1 MDPTPQSNTKSW
13 SIYTRQEIISKYE
26 IQTRVGSGAF
36 SDVYKARRLSDD
48 LTVALK
54 EVHDYQ
60 SAFREIEA
68 LQTLQHSPNVV
79 VLHEYFWSPDE
90 DAVLVLEYLTT
101 DLASVIRRAKKEWN
115 GLSIG
120 EIKRW
125 IVQILLAVDACHRS
139 SIIHRDLKPSNLL
152 ISADGVLKL
161 ADFGQARIRI
171 APGLVS
177 IHDNIQPQ
185 NQESSVYQQQKSVAE
200 PETMDLENRSNPTIY
215 IPPGTIEEYGP
226 SDEFKSKDP
235 FDETDKDTNFP
246 DADTSCLATCTT
258 SDVEEDFLKS
268 NYSYETNDG
277 GVESG
282 LLTSCVGTR
291 WFRAPELLFG
301 SENYGPEVD
310 LWSLGCI
317 ISELFTLDPI
327 FPGNSDIDQLGRIFN
342 VLGNLNEE
350 IWPGCAQLPNYRI
363 ISFEKVENPSGLASC
378 LPNQTQD
385 EILLVKKLLCFDP
398 AGRATAM
405 ELLHDKYL
413 NEEPLPV
420 PVSELRV
427 PSSSHGVDQG
437 SSGSEDWGNHRDLG
451 SDSDDFGTFNVTKGT
466 GGDFSIQFS

>member
-1 MDPTPQSNTKSW
+1 MDPLPPPNTKSW
-13 SIYTRQEIISKYE
+13 TIHTRPEITSKYQ
-26 IQTRVGSGAF
+26 ILHRIGSGTY

-48 LTVALK
+48 LPVALK

-68 LQTLQHSPNVV
+68 LHALQHSPNVV
-79 VLHEYFWSPDE
+79 VLHEYFWSHDE
-90 DAVLVLEYLTT
+90 DAVLVLEYLDS
-101 DLASVIRRAKKEWN
+101 DLAEVIRVAKKEW
-115 GLSIG
+115 GEVGVG

-125 IVQILLAVDACHRS
+125 VVQILLAVDACHRS
-139 SIIHRDLKPSNLL
+139 SVIHRDLKPSNLL
-152 ISADGVLKL
+152 VTRDGVLKL

-177 IHDNIQPQ
+177 VHDNIQPQ
-185 NQESSVYQQQKSVAE
+185 SQESTAVSDPESVTQ
-200 PETMDLENRSNPTIY
+200 ENRLNPMVH
-215 IPPGTIEEYGP
+215 IPLGTIEEYGP

-235 FDETDKDTNFP
+235 YDETDKDTNFP

-258 SDVEEDFLKS
+258 SDVEDDFLKS
-268 NYSYETNDG
+268 NYSYEG
-277 GVESG
+277 GPESG

-291 WFRAPELLFG
+291 WYRAPELLFG
-301 SENYGPEVD
+301 SENYGPEID

-317 ISELFTLDPI
+317 ISELFTLEPI
-327 FPGNSDIDQLGRIFN
+327 FRGSSDIDQLSRIFH

-350 IWPGCAQLPNYRI
+350 VWPGCAQLPDYRI
-363 ISFEKVENPSGLASC
+363 ISFEKVENPSGLGSC
-378 LPNQTQD
+378 LPNRSPD

-398 AGRATAM
+398 VGRASAM

-427 PSSSHGVDQG
+427 PPPGHSAGPG
-437 SSGSEDWGNHRDLG
+437 SSGSDDWGERYMG
-451 SDSDDFGTFNVTKGT
+451 SDSDFDGFDVTKGS
-466 GGDFSIQFS
+466 GGDFSIKFS

>member
-1 MDPTPQSNTKSW
+1 MDPPPSTTTKSW
-13 SIYTRQEIISKYE
+13 SIHTRPEIITKYE
-26 IQTRVGSGAF
+26 IQTRIGSGTF
-36 SDVYKARRLSDD
+36 SDVYKARRLIDNQ
-48 LTVALK
+48 TVALK

-90 DAVLVLEYLTT
+90 DAVLVLEYLDT
-101 DLASVIRRAKKEWN
+101 DLATVLRRAKKEN
-115 GLSIG
+115 GLSVG

-152 ISADGVLKL
+152 VSSDGVLKL

-171 APGLVS
+171 APGFVS
-177 IHDNIQPQ
+177 IHDSVQPQ
-185 NQESSVYQQQKSVAE
+185 SQESSVYQQQKPVSE
-200 PETMDLENRSNPTIY
+200 PETVTQENRSNPMVH
-215 IPPGTIEEYGP
+215 IPLGTIEEYGP
-226 SDEFKSKDP
+226 SDEFKSKDT
-235 FDETDKDTNFP
+235 FDETDKDTNYP

-258 SDVEEDFLKS
+258 SDVEDDFLKS

-301 SENYGPEVD
+301 SENYGPEID

-317 ISELFTLDPI
+317 ISELFTLEPL
-327 FPGNSDIDQLGRIFN
+327 FPGTSDIDQLSRIFN

-350 IWPGCAQLPNYRI
+350 VWPGCAQLPDYKI

-378 LPNQTQD
+378 LPNRSQD
-385 EILLVKKLLCFDP
+385 EISLVKKLLCFDP

-427 PSSSHGVDQG
+427 PSPSHGVDHG
-437 SSGSEDWGNHRDLG
+437 SSGSDDWGDHRDFG
-451 SDSDDFGTFNVTKGT
+451 SDSDFEGFDVTKGS
-466 GGDFSIQFS
+466 GVKRCVRCGRD